1 MFQVSK
7 FLAVDS
13 TWFDYNMGDKKRK
26 KASKNTDTNDE
37 SLQDS
42 DRQIADKGDI
52 PLVFVNGEAAL
63 NPSPLGRKRSRAISS
78 VSMTSDD
85 ESGEGQK
92 VDRLFNIFKTWAAAR
107 VLSLVKTHRASCS
120 NFSEIFK

>member
-1 MFQVSK
+1 M
-7 FLAVDS
+7 D
-13 TWFDYNMGDKKRK
+13 DKKRK

-63 NPSPLGRKRSRAISS
+63 NSSPSGRKRSRAISS
-78 VSMTSDD
+78 VSMISDD

-92 VDRLFNIFKTWAAAR
+92 VDRLFNIFKT
-107 VLSLVKTHRASCS
+107 
-120 NFSEIFK
+120 